1 MPETATGGSV
11 IVLTTD
17 TLHHRFFLNALLDA
31 GIRIG
36 QTIFETVP
44 VAPPFPVGPTFE
56 EEQEAFERERWA
68 DRLSLDRLDPVC
80 VPNFNEAAAQM
91 AAWNPHRAVVF
102 GARRLKPA
110 VIGLFPGGMINV
122 HRGIVQEYRG
132 LDSDLWAA
140 YHRDWDNIGV
150 TLHAVDDDLDTGGIY
165 AQERLRPA
173 QGMRLA
179 HLRAYTTEIAARL
192 MIASLSAPTAAPAL
206 PGGRGRYYSFM
217 PLELRRWTRLR
228 FDRWCERLP

>member
-1 MPETATGGSV
+1 MPETAAGGGV

-31 GIRIG
+31 GIRIDR
-36 QTIFETVP
+36 TIFETTA

-56 EEQEAFERERWA
+56 DEQDAFERERWA
-68 DRLSLDRLDPVC
+68 GRLSLDRFDPVS

-91 AAWNPHRAVVF
+91 AAWGPRRAVVF

-110 VIGLFPGGMINV
+110 VTGLFPDGMINV

-140 YHRDWDNIGV
+140 YHRDWGNIGV
-150 TLHAVDDDLDTGGIY
+150 TLHAIDDDLDTGGVY
-165 AQERLRPA
+165 AQERLQPA
-173 QGMRLA
+173 PGMRLA
-179 HLRAYTTEIAARL
+179 HLRAYTTEIATRL
-192 MIASLSAPTAAPAL
+192 MIPLLSAPPAAPAS

-228 FDRWCERLP
+228 FDGWCERLP